1 MIYKTDEEIEL
12 IRESCLLV
20 SKTLAEVAK
29 VLVPGTSGI
38 KIDRIAEEYI
48 RDNGAVPG
56 FKGYGGFPSTLCISV
71 NEQVVHGIPS
81 DREFTGRDI
90 VSIDCG
96 VYMNGFYG
104 DAAYTFIFK
113 EVDQRVKDLCKVT
126 LESLYIGIENAIVGK
141 RLGDIG
147 SAIQFHTENRHRY
160 GVVRELVGHGL
171 GRDLHEPPEVSNFGK
186 RGSGPLLR
194 DGLVIAIEP
203 MINLGGKSVKKL
215 KDDWTI
221 VTRDALP
228 SAHYEHT
235 VAVRKNKADI
245 LSNHSFLEEN
255 IKNND
260 FLESI
265 SINC

>member
-29 VLVPGTSGI
+29 VLVPGASGS
-38 KIDRIAEEYI
+38 KIDGLAEEYI
-48 RDNGAVPG
+48 RDHGGSPG
-56 FKGYGGFPSTLCISV
+56 FKGYGGFPSTLCVSI
-71 NEQVVHGIPS
+71 NDQVVHGIPS
-81 DREFTGRDI
+81 EREFNEKDV

-96 VYMNGFYG
+96 VFMNGFYG
-104 DAAYTFIFK
+104 DAAYTFVFK
-113 EVDQRVKDLCKVT
+113 EVDSKVKQLCRIT
-126 LESLYIGIENAIVGK
+126 LESLYLGIDKAIVGN

-147 SAIQFHTENRHRY
+147 NAIQFHTETRNRY

-194 DGLVIAIEP
+194 SGLVIAIEP

-221 VTRDALP
+221 VTRDSLP